1 MRKWLVLMVMVAF
14 GLTFLGAGCA
24 KPNFLTATDL
34 SAGNNITVTWY
45 WQGLKTPVKPKAY
58 VLYRA
63 NSPLPGAAW
72 APVYGPGTATS
83 FVDNVGAGVVKFYKV
98 QAFPK
103 TGPGSDMSWPEG
115 GSTVGVPVNP
125 AISKAQLLLWEAAG
139 NCIHKYTE
147 LLHPNVGTPA
157 DPLPLHIDQAGSG
170 GGNLHVDMYL
180 STVGGLDAIA
190 EFFFTNFNDTCTNGI
205 TVVDAWQ
212 YAPVDVVNFNG
223 NMYGYADWGAG
234 GWESYELVVTNK
246 HSSGGHWYVNDGVNP
261 IAYFDYAQAPW
272 LDCAACA
279 PHTCLCP

>member
-115 GSTVGVPVNP
+115 GSTLGVPVNP
-125 AISKAQLLLWEAAG
+125 PGDLPFLTLTESAG
-139 NCIHKYTE
+139 SCIHVWTE
-147 LLHPNVGTPA
+147 KLHPDPA
-157 DPLPLHIDQAGSG
+157 SELPIDETWPGSG
-170 GGNLHVDMYL
+170 GGTLDLNMYV
-180 STVGGLDAIA
+180 STVGGLDAVA
-190 EFFFTNFNDTCTNGI
+190 EFVFTGYTDTCTNGL
-205 TVVDAWQ
+205 TMVDAWQ
-212 YAPVDVVNFNG
+212 YAPVDVINYNG
-223 NMYGYADWGAG
+223 NMWGYTDYGAL
-234 GWESYELVVTNK
+234 GWSASALVVTNK
-246 HSSGGHWYVNDGVNP
+246 HSSGGHWYIKNGASPV
-261 IAYFDYAQAPW
+261 AYFDYAQAPW
-272 LDCAACA
+272 IGCAGCVNQA
-279 PHTCLCP
+279 PCLCP